1 MSRQLE
7 QEIEDRARKQK
18 DAAVFALYG
27 GLTGAVAH
35 GGGELYGFS
44 VKMQEGDCLMTLRAI
59 FPAGRQV
66 AFVGSDDLV
75 GVFVKA
81 VREARTDQLRWRE
94 DNFKVG

>member
-7 QEIEDRARKQK
+7 KKLEDRARREK

-27 GLTGAVAH
+27 GLEAAVGRS
-35 GGGELYGFS
+35 GGTLYGFS
-44 VKMQEGDCLMTLRAI
+44 VKLQEGDCLMTLRAM

-66 AFVGSDDLV
+66 AFVGARDLV
-75 GVFVKA
+75 ALFTKA
-81 VREARTDQLRWRE
+81 TREAGSDALRWRE